1 VRDTE
6 RILGLLDLDTAIRH
20 IDLGMK
26 DDDLPDNVF
35 E

>member
-1 VRDTE
+1 VRDAE
-6 RILGLLDLDTAIRH
+6 RILGLDTTIRR